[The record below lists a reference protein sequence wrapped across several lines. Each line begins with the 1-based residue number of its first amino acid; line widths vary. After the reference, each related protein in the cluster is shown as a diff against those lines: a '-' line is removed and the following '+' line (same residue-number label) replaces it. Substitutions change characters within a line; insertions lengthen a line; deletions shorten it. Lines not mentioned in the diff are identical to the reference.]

1 MWLYLVP
8 VAIFLVMSIFLTFYD
23 TDDKK
28 NKNKIKIK
36 AIVPSFIVSVL
47 VFLAIKYNEMTHEPM
62 MPGNYF
68 DPV

>member
-23 TDDKK
+23 TDDK
-28 NKNKIKIK
+28 KNKIKIK